1 MKYEL
6 LVGLRYTRAERTN
19 HFVSF
24 LSLVS
29 ILGVALGVAALIVV
43 LAVVNGFEH
52 EFRKGVLGATPHVQV
67 QSFDGPLEDWQQV
80 AAVAERF
87 PEVVASAPFIN
98 LQALL
103 SNESNLR
110 GVLLRGIDPQREDRA
125 ADLVRQIKAGKL
137 DDLVPGERR
146 IILGAELAKMLEL
159 SVGDRVMLVAPREA
173 GEGAGALPRVTP
185 LHVVGLFA
193 VGLYD
198 YDSALGIMHLDD
210 LRELFGFG
218 DRVSGVRL
226 RLREP
231 LDAPAVAAQLGGQLR
246 QLAVTD
252 WTRGNANLFH
262 AVKTSKLM
270 VVMVVSLL
278 IAIAT
283 FNIVASLVMAVADKE
298 ADIAI
303 LRTLGASPGGIM
315 RLFVVQGTTIGVI
328 GTVAGVLVGV
338 LLAWNVPR
346 IAKGVE
352 DLFGFK
358 PISPEIYHISELP
371 SRLLWGDVML
381 TACVALA
388 LSLLA
393 TLYPSWRAARLRPA
407 EALRF
412 E

>member
-6 LVGLRYTRAERTN
+6 LVGLRYTRAERSN

-52 EFRKGVLGATPHVQV
+52 EFRRGVLGATPHVQV
-67 QSFDGPLEDWQQV
+67 QSFDGPLDDWRRV
-80 AAVAERF
+80 AAVAEQF
-87 PEVVASAPFIN
+87 PDVIATAPFIN
-98 LQALL
+98 VQALL

-125 ADLVRQIKAGKL
+125 ADLSRQIKQGKL
-137 DDLVPGERR
+137 EELVPGEGRV
-146 IILGAELAKMLEL
+146 ILGAELAKTLG
-159 SVGDRVMLVAPREA
+159 VGVGERVMLVAPRTD

-185 LHVVGLFA
+185 LTVIGLFS

-198 YDSALGIMHLDD
+198 YDSALGVMHLDD
-210 LRELFGFG
+210 LRAQFGFG

-231 LDAPAVAAQLGGQLR
+231 LEAPAVAAQLGGQLR

-262 AVKTSKLM
+262 AVRTSKLM

-315 RLFVVQGTTIGVI
+315 RLFIVQGTTIGVI
-328 GTVAGVLVGV
+328 GTIAGVIAGVLIA
-338 LLAWNVPR
+338 LNVPR
-346 IAKGVE
+346 IAKAVE
-352 DLFGFK
+352 DVFGFK

-371 SRLLWGDVML
+371 SQLHSGDVIL
-381 TACVALA
+381 TAVVALA